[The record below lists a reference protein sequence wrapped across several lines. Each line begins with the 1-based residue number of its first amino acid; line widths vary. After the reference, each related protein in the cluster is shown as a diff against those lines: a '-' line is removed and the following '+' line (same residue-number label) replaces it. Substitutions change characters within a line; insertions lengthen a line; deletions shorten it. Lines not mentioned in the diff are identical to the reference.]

1 MVTNEKKHSHFF
13 TGLVIGGIVGGL
25 ASLLLAPKSGKELRA
40 DIKETGAEALGET
53 KAMLGKASQQVSE
66 ARQGARH
73 IVSCIKERGETT
85 PQYKVESAE
94 ESVGEA

>member
-1 MVTNEKKHSHFF
+1 MVTNEKKHNHFF

-40 DIKETGAEALGET
+40 DIKETGERALGET
-53 KAMLGKASQQVSE
+53 KAMPGKASHQVSE

-73 IVSCIKERGETT
+73 ILSCIREKGESA
-85 PQYKVESAE
+85 PRYHVESAE
-94 ESVGEA
+94 ETLGEA